1 LLTTLALFFKGAA
14 MMAMAFMFLGLIK
27 PWWLLWWEDTQNR
40 LKVIKLY
47 GGIAVVSILI
57 SRLLSLVPA

>member
-1 LLTTLALFFKGAA
+1 LLPTLAMFFKGAA
-14 MMAMAFMFLGLIK
+14 IMSLLFLFFGLIK

-47 GGIAVVSILI
+47 GGIAAVSY
-57 SRLLSLVPA
+57 LLSKAITLFF

>member
-1 LLTTLALFFKGAA
+1 LLASLAMFFKGAA
-14 MMAMAFMFLGLIK
+14 IMALIFLLLGLIK

-47 GGIAVVSILI
+47 GSIAAVSY
-57 SRLLSLVPA
+57 LLSEAIIMAC

>member
-1 LLTTLALFFKGAA
+1 MFFKGAA
-14 MMAMAFMFLGLIK
+14 IMSLFFLLIGLIK

-47 GGIAVVSILI
+47 GSIALVSF
-57 SRLLSLVPA
+57 LLSKIITLIY

>member
-1 LLTTLALFFKGAA
+1 LLTSLALFFKGAA
-14 MMAMAFMFLGLIK
+14 IMSLLFLLLGLVK

-47 GGIAVVSILI
+47 GGIALVSYVLSKAILMV
-57 SRLLSLVPA
+57 S

>member
-1 LLTTLALFFKGAA
+1 MFFKGATI
-14 MMAMAFMFLGLIK
+14 MSLSFLLIGLIK

-47 GGIAVVSILI
+47 GGIAVVSYLLSKAITLI
-57 SRLLSLVPA
+57 S

>member
-1 LLTTLALFFKGAA
+1 LLASLAMFFKGAA
-14 MMAMAFMFLGLIK
+14 IMALIFLLLGLIK

-47 GGIAVVSILI
+47 GSIAAVSY
-57 SRLLSLVPA
+57 LLSKAIIMAC